1 MSLPVKTILRFL
13 LFVLFQALVLDKIL
27 LFNLV
32 TPYLYFLFILWLP
45 FKINRALLMGLGFL
59 LGFAIDSFRHNPGFH
74 AAACVLI
81 AYLRPFLINMLI
93 PQEGAES
100 NYEAPSFKS
109 MGGVLRYMIFA
120 GILTVIHHFWLFVLM
135 AWQFGNFWYLLG
147 KTLAGMMVSLVLI
160 FIIELIFDR
169 KQRYRTNT

>member
-1 MSLPVKTILRFL
+1 MSLPVKTILRFI
-13 LFVLFQALVLDKIL
+13 LFVLFQALVLDKVL
-27 LFNLV
+27 LFHLI
-32 TPYLYFLFILWLP
+32 TPYLYFLFLLWLP

-81 AYLRPFLINMLI
+81 AYLRPFLINLLI
-93 PQEGAES
+93 PQEGADS

-109 MGGVLRYMIFA
+109 LGGIPRYMVYA
-120 GILTVIHHFWLFVLM
+120 GILCTIHNLWLFILM
-135 AWQFGNFWYLLG
+135 AWQFGNIWYLLA
-147 KTLAGMMVSLVLI
+147 KTILSTLLSLLMI
-160 FIIELIFDR
+160 FIVELLFSR